1 MNTKHTDVCFL
12 LEGTYPYVAGGVSSW
27 VHELIK
33 DHAHLRFSIVAILAN
48 KEELIR
54 RYELPANVIDIH
66 HVYLHELPKGRR
78 SWRADNLLQDVSPL
92 ITAILKEGKLEAFT
106 RLLHTIHGYNV
117 GSRLMLNSKAA
128 WTLLT
133 QMYEEAMS
141 NTSFLDY
148 FWSWRMLVGGVF
160 AALTG
165 PLPTAGMYHVISTG
179 YAGLMAARASVEKQ
193 RPVILT
199 EHGIY
204 TNERR
209 IEISMADWMYEN
221 PTRGLNIKT
230 NQRELRDFWLD
241 AFASFSSICYQACN
255 EIITLYGG
263 NQVLQ
268 RRDGAPLE
276 KLHVVPNGIDY
287 ERFSAIEPDL
297 RPRRPTV
304 ALIARI
310 VAIKD
315 VKTFIRAVKI
325 LQYHLPDVEALVMG
339 PTEEDPTY
347 FQECLALVENLALE
361 NTVTFVGRV
370 NIAEY
375 LGKIDLIALTR
386 ISEAQPL
393 VILEAGAAGVPTV
406 AADVGACS
414 EILYGHPDENPPLG
428 EGGIVVPVAHPAAAA
443 EAMVALL
450 SDRERLAR
458 CAATIRERVRV
469 VYDKK
474 TINAFY
480 NHLYETASR
489 AESGERFVLTPL
501 VQNEE

>member
-1 MNTKHTDVCFL
+1 
-12 LEGTYPYVAGGVSSW
+12 
-27 VHELIK
+27 
-33 DHAHLRFSIVAILAN
+33 
-48 KEELIR
+48 
-54 RYELPANVIDIH
+54 
-66 HVYLHELPKGRR
+66 
-78 SWRADNLLQDVSPL
+78 
-92 ITAILKEGKLEAFT
+92 
-106 RLLHTIHGYNV
+106 
-117 GSRLMLNSKAA
+117 
-128 WTLLT
+128 
-133 QMYEEAMS
+133 
-141 NTSFLDY
+141 
-148 FWSWRMLVGGVF
+148 MLVGGVF

-370 NIAEY
+370 NIEEY
-375 LGKIDLIALTR
+375 LGKIDLIALTS

-428 EGGIVVPVAHPAAAA
+428 EGGIVVPVAHPAPTVTGIFGWSAPMANGCT
-443 EAMVALL
+443 EMAL
-450 SDRERLAR
+450 R
-458 CAATIRERVRV
+458 IRSA
-469 VYDKK
+469 
-474 TINAFY
+474 N
-480 NHLYETASR
+480 S
-489 AESGERFVLTPL
+489 
-501 VQNEE
+501 